1 MINPIHYWGTAWFI
15 INGQRY
21 SEGNYYD
28 MIDWVYDD
36 DVEIRGI
43 NTNCLSRSIKQYICK
58 LLAVLISIKYI
69 SKYTMFAVE
78 LILVI
83 VTY

>member
-1 MINPIHYWGTAWFI
+1 MISPIHYWGTAWFT

-21 SEGNYYD
+21 GEGDYYD

-36 DVEIRGI
+36 DVEIRGKTQI
-43 NTNCLSRSIKQYICK
+43 VYPEVLSGICK

-69 SKYTMFAVE
+69 SKYTMFADSK
-78 LILVI
+78 
-83 VTY
+83 

>member
-1 MINPIHYWGTAWFI
+1 MISPIHYWGTAWFT

-21 SEGNYYD
+21 GEGNYYD

-43 NTNCLSRSIKQYICK
+43 NTNCLFQ
-58 LLAVLISIKYI
+58 KY
-69 SKYTMFAVE
+69 
-78 LILVI
+78 
-83 VTY
+83 